1 MDAKQHP
8 EKLADRY
15 QVIDIIGSGGVG
27 TVYRA
32 IDPVLNKEV
41 AVKVLKHNSDET
53 TAVRLQR
60 EAMAAG
66 KLNHPHIC
74 RIDNFG
80 QTQDGSPYMVMEYL
94 NGHDLATQIK
104 SNGALDLPSALE
116 IAIQIC
122 GALSYAHKHGIIHR
136 DLKPANVLL
145 LDTKNDDIFTKLLDF
160 GVASLESKK
169 GDLTEVGAIV
179 GSPLYMSPEQ
189 VKGEETQAVSD
200 IYSFGCMLFEMLT
213 GKPPLKGESVIET
226 LALHKNTP
234 APLLSDY
241 GDFPPLLVALVK
253 DCLAKDPSARP
264 QSVSDVLSKL
274 EIIQQEVLNP
284 KESSAPVFDAEAA
297 LREQKKKRTILVSS
311 LLVGAL
317 AVVGLGFI
325 IKDVFSRKAIPAQG
339 LNKCAFDGVTEN
351 YFGDYKDPSLLFHPD
366 GDQSRGIRMRAVP
379 DVTDDDMKALKGKHF
394 SRLCMDGAPIN
405 GSGLKY
411 ILDSGVE
418 ILSLELTRVSDENTH
433 YFAEMRRLQGLSLYS
448 DVLTDAGIEP
458 MSDLRKFTMLEI
470 GSENITDAG
479 LAHFKHMDNI
489 TFLHLRGSKLSVN
502 CLKSFSKL
510 NKLKTLILD
519 KIAIKSD
526 LSGLTKSFP
535 SLSTFSMENPL
546 ELAPESIESLGATK
560 IQALHFFNTKLNEK
574 QFQAITTISH
584 LGALTFSNTEFDGE
598 YFSKLQSMKNLQ
610 YLNIFST
617 KRISDKTLAD
627 ICKLKQVTHL
637 DFSRSDINQNNLM
650 KLLRHP
656 TLQYLNFHDCVQVN
670 INMTDEFRQAYKS
683 LWGRDIQIFF

>member
-1 MDAKQHP
+1 MDPKHP

-53 TAVRLQR
+53 TTVRLQR

-94 NGHDLATQIK
+94 SGHDLATHIK
-104 SNGALDLPSALE
+104 SNDALDLPSALE

-160 GVASLESKK
+160 GVASLESKR
-169 GDLTEVGAIV
+169 GDLTEIGAIV

-189 VKGEETQAVSD
+189 VKGEEVQAASD

-213 GKPPLKGESVIET
+213 GKPPLKGESLIET
-226 LALHKNTP
+226 LALHKNAQ

-241 GDFPPLLVALVK
+241 GDFPPLLVTLVK
-253 DCLAKDPSARP
+253 DCLAKDPAARP

-297 LREQKKKRTILVSS
+297 LKEQRKKRTIVVSA
-311 LLVGAL
+311 LLVGSL
-317 AVVGLGFI
+317 VVVGLGLI
-325 IKDVFSRKAIPAQG
+325 IKDVFSRKAIPSQG
-339 LNKCAFDGVTEN
+339 LYEPAFDGVTDN
-351 YFGDYKDPSLLFHPD
+351 YFGDEKDPSLLFHPD
-366 GDQSRGIRMRAVP
+366 GDQSGGIRMRAVP

-394 SRLCMDGAPIN
+394 ERLCLDGAPIN

-418 ILSLELTRVSDENTH
+418 VLSLELTRITDENTH
-433 YFAEMRRLQGLSLYS
+433 YLSELKRLRSVSLYS

-458 MSDLRKFTMLEI
+458 MSDLKRFTMLEF
-470 GSENITDAG
+470 GSDNITDDG
-479 LAHFKHMDNI
+479 IAHFKNMNNI
-489 TFLHLRGSKLSVN
+489 TFLHLRGSKLTVN
-502 CLKSFSKL
+502 CLKSQSKL
-510 NKLKTLILD
+510 DKLKTLTLD
-519 KIAIKSD
+519 KMVIKGD
-526 LSGLTKSFP
+526 LSGINKNFP
-535 SLSTFSMENPL
+535 MLSTFSMENPL
-546 ELAPESIESLGATK
+546 ALDPKAIESLSTTK
-560 IQALHFFNTKLNEK
+560 IQSLRFYNTKMNHE
-574 QFQAITTISH
+574 QFQAITNLSQ
-584 LGALTFSNTEFDGE
+584 LKSLTFSNTEFDGE
-598 YFSKLQSMKNLQ
+598 YFAELARMKNL
-610 YLNIFST
+610 YNLNLQGM
-617 KRISDKTLAD
+617 KKISDKSIED
-627 ICKLKQVTHL
+627 ICKLKQVTQL
-637 DFSRSDINQNNLM
+637 EFVRSDITQKNLM
-650 KLLRHP
+650 KLLSHP
-656 TLQYLNFHDCVQVN
+656 ALLYLNFHDCIQ
-670 INMTDEFRQAYKS
+670 INSDMTDEFKQAYKS
-683 LWGRDIQIFF
+683 QWGHDVVVFF